1 MLRRQED
8 TYKHKGA
15 RAKLIAELEQK
26 GIADKSVL
34 QAMHIVPRHYFFNSA
49 LDEHYNSALN
59 EHAYEDKAF
68 PIGNDQTISQP
79 YTVAF
84 QSQLMQIKKMDKV
97 LEIGTGSAYQATILA
112 ELGAQ
117 IYTIERQK
125 GLYDKNLLGYPFKG
139 KYPMLKFFYG
149 DGFKGLP
156 TYAPFDKI
164 LITAGVSIVPEKLL
178 EQLKPNGIIVLPLGE
193 EDKQIMTRITKLP
206 NGELQTES
214 FGEFI
219 FVPMLE
225 GVNSKN

>member
-8 TYKHKGA
+8 TYRHKGA

-34 QAMHIVPRHYFFNSA
+34 QAMNKVQRHYFLDAA
-49 LDEHYNSALN
+49 LDKF
-59 EHAYEDKAF
+59 AYEDVAF

-84 QSQLMQIKKMDKV
+84 QSQLMQIKKLDKV
-97 LEIGTGSAYQATILA
+97 LEIGTGSAYQATVLA

-125 GLYDKNLLGYPFKG
+125 ELYDKNLLGYPFKG

-156 TYAPFDKI
+156 TFAPFDKI

-225 GVNSKN
+225 GVIPIINNK

>member
-34 QAMHIVPRHYFFNSA
+34 QAMNKVQRHYFLDAA
-49 LDEHYNSALN
+49 LDKF
-59 EHAYEDKAF
+59 AYEDVAF

-84 QSQLMQIKKMDKV
+84 QSQLMQIKKLDKV
-97 LEIGTGSAYQATILA
+97 LEIGTGSAYQATVLA

-125 GLYDKNLLGYPFKG
+125 ELYEKNILGYPFKG

-164 LITAGVSIVPEKLL
+164 LITAGVSMVPEKLL

-225 GVNSKN
+225 GVNPKG

>member
-8 TYKHKGA
+8 TYRHKGA

-34 QAMHIVPRHYFFNSA
+34 QAMNKVQRHYFLDAA
-49 LDEHYNSALN
+49 LDKF
-59 EHAYEDKAF
+59 AYEDVAF

-84 QSQLMQIKKMDKV
+84 QSQLMQIKKLDKV

-125 GLYDKNLLGYPFKG
+125 ELYEKNILGYPFTG

-225 GVNSKN
+225 GVNSKG